1 MRTLWLH
8 VQQEGHAEGPHQ
20 REARG
25 AEVRGSQQSDPS
37 LLNRPSLMRRQQEL
51 TLLTV

>member
-1 MRTLWLH
+1 MITWSVLDKISVRTLWLY

-25 AEVRGSQQSDPS
+25 AEVRGSQ
-37 LLNRPSLMRRQQEL
+37 
-51 TLLTV
+51 